1 MNTYSEDRRIRIG
14 VSSCLLGEQ
23 VRYDGGHKRDPFLAD
38 VLAPYVEWVPVC
50 PEVELGLGVPRETI
64 QLVRRGHEIH
74 LITSENQRDLTTS
87 MRAWAHRKVAGLSK
101 ERLSGFVLKSKSP
114 SCGLKGVPVYHQ
126 ANRPARNG
134 RGLFAQALTE
144 QLRNLPIEEESSLD
158 RPDRRQNFIERA
170 FAYRRLRS
178 LFDRRWRIRD
188 AIDFHSS
195 HKLLLMAHS
204 TQGCRDLSRL
214 VARIKEL
221 PRKDF
226 RASYEALFMR
236 TMAVRTT
243 KAKHANVLHH
253 AIGRLRRHL
262 DQGSR
267 TRLVGL
273 IDEYRQGL
281 TPLAVPLA
289 AIHEYSERY
298 AIEYLESQV
307 YLKPHPKEMMLRS
320 LVPTSSP
327 HEPRQ

>member
-1 MNTYSEDRRIRIG
+1 MNTYSEDRPIRIG
-14 VSSCLLGEQ
+14 VSSCLLGEP
-23 VRYDGGHKRDPFLAD
+23 VRYDGGHKRDPFLTD

-50 PEVELGLGVPRETI
+50 PEMELGLGVPRETI
-64 QLVRRGHEIH
+64 QLVRRGHAIH
-74 LITSENQRDLTTS
+74 LITSESLRDLTKS
-87 MRAWAHRKVAGLSK
+87 MRAWAHRNVKGLSK
-101 ERLSGFVLKSKSP
+101 ERLSGFVLKSRSP

-126 ANRPARNG
+126 ANRPVRNG

-158 RPDRRQNFIERA
+158 RPDRRENFIERA

-178 LFDRRWRIRD
+178 LFNRPWGVRD
-188 AIDFHSS
+188 AIDFHHN
-195 HKLLLMAHS
+195 HKLRLTAHS
-204 TQGCRDLSRL
+204 AQGCRDLGRL
-214 VARIKEL
+214 VAGIKEL
-221 PRKDF
+221 SRKDF

-253 AIGRLRRHL
+253 TIGRLRRHL

-298 AIEYLESQV
+298 AVEYLESQI
-307 YLKPHPKEMMLRS
+307 YLKPHPKEMMLRFQ
-320 LVPTSSP
+320 V
-327 HEPRQ
+327 

>member
-23 VRYDGGHKRDPFLAD
+23 VRHDGGHKRNPFLAD

-74 LITSENQRDLTTS
+74 LITSENRRDLTTP
-87 MRAWAHRKVAGLSK
+87 MRAWARRKVKGLSK
-101 ERLSGFVLKSKSP
+101 ERLSGFVLKSRSP
-114 SCGLKGVPVYHQ
+114 SCGLRGVPVHHQ
-126 ANRPARNG
+126 TDRPARNG
-134 RGLFAQALTE
+134 QGLFAEALTNHFA
-144 QLRNLPIEEESSLD
+144 NLPVEEESSLE
-158 RPDRRQNFIERA
+158 RPFRRQNFIERA

-178 LFDRRWRIRD
+178 LFERRWEVRD

-204 TQGCRDLSRL
+204 PRGRRDLSRL
-214 VARIKEL
+214 AARIKEL

-243 KAKHANVLHH
+243 RAKHANVLRQT
-253 AIGRLRRHL
+253 IGQLRRHL

-273 IDEYRQGL
+273 IDEYRRGL
-281 TPLAVPLA
+281 TPLAAPLA
-289 AIHEYSERY
+289 VIHEYSERH
-298 AIEYLESQV
+298 AVEYFESQV
-307 YLKPHPKEMMLRS
+307 YLKPHRLEMMLRS